1 MVSTFKSGYILFI
14 SACLPLKSI
23 SRDILIF
30 VKNKDTIIPL
40 KFCINCIETNF
51 LKEKKNKWHSS
62 FFNFPQNVLMTA
74 GLKNSPQPKHS
85 CFFLYACN
93 CFHKA
98 YLFLILHLD
107 GCGGGS
113 RLFKD
118 CIKTYFLLKATMML
132 RDFLFNS
139 IFD

>member
-1 MVSTFKSGYILFI
+1 MFTFKVNLKGYSYFL
-14 SACLPLKSI
+14 
-23 SRDILIF
+23 
-30 VKNKDTIIPL
+30 KNKDAIIPL

-51 LKEKKNKWHSS
+51 LNEKKINDIPAFLIFLKR
-62 FFNFPQNVLMTA
+62 FNDTS
-74 GLKNSPQPKHS
+74 GLKNSPQLKHC

-98 YLFLILHLD
+98 YLFLIVHLD

-118 CIKTYFLLKATMML
+118 CIKTNFLLKATRML
-132 RDFLFNS
+132 RDFLFSS